1 MVEYIITPLLGGI
14 IGYVTNDIAI
24 RMLFRPHS
32 AKYIFGWHI
41 PFTPG
46 IIPKEKG
53 RIAESIGNVVSEN
66 LMNKDVLERYLLS
79 DEMVDNVRAAFT
91 RFIDVQKENTETV
104 RELLSRFL
112 SNGEVESISNSVNQ
126 YLTGQMMWKLSDPAV
141 GNKIAHLAMEYVSE
155 KILGSSSEELVRYT
169 GGTNFSGASYFIRQI
184 LASLC
189 EPIEMFLSN
198 TINEILQEKGESIV
212 SGMIDGE
219 VDSFIDKRVCE
230 LLSGHE
236 EQLNLAINKVESLY
250 RTLIRKHLSKMLKS
264 VDIRRIVKDRINE
277 MDVDETERLILK
289 IMKKELNSIV
299 RLGALLGFLIGCLN
313 CFIL

>member
-32 AKYIFGWHI
+32 AKYIFGWHV

-112 SNGEVESISNSVNQ
+112 SNGEAESVSNSVNQ

-155 KILGSSSEELVRYT
+155 IILGSSSEELVRYT
-169 GGTNFSGASYFIRQI
+169 GGTNFPGASYFIRQI

-212 SGMIDGE
+212 SGIIDGE
-219 VDSFIDKRVCE
+219 VDSFLDKRVCE

-236 EQLNLAINKVESLY
+236 EQLSLAINKVESLY

>member
-32 AKYIFGWHI
+32 AKYIFGWHV

-112 SNGEVESISNSVNQ
+112 SNGEVESVSNSVNQ

-155 KILGSSSEELVRYT
+155 KILGSSSKELVRYT
-169 GGTNFSGASYFIRQI
+169 GGTNFPGASYFIRQI

-212 SGMIDGE
+212 SGIIDGE
-219 VDSFIDKRVCE
+219 VDSFLDKRVCE

-236 EQLNLAINKVESLY
+236 EQLSLAINKIESLY
-250 RTLIRKHLSKMLKS
+250 RTLIRKHLSKMLKY

>member
-32 AKYIFGWHI
+32 AKYIFGWHV

-91 RFIDVQKENTETV
+91 IFIDVQKENTETV

-112 SNGEVESISNSVNQ
+112 SNGEVESVSNSVNQ

-169 GGTNFSGASYFIRQI
+169 GGTNFPGASYFIRQI

-189 EPIEMFLSN
+189 EPVEIFLSN
-198 TINEILQEKGESIV
+198 TINEILQKKGESII

-219 VDSFIDKRVCE
+219 VDSFLDKSVCE
-230 LLSGHE
+230 LLKGHE
-236 EQLNLAINKVESLY
+236 SQLSLAVDKVESLY
-250 RTLIRKHLSKMLKS
+250 RTLIRKHLSKMLES
-264 VDIRRIVKDRINE
+264 MDIRRIVRDRINE

>member
-32 AKYIFGWHI
+32 AKYIFGWHV

-112 SNGEVESISNSVNQ
+112 SNGEVESVSNSVNQ

-155 KILGSSSEELVRYT
+155 KILGSSSEELVKYT
-169 GGTNFSGASYFIRQI
+169 GGTNFPGASYFIRQI

-219 VDSFIDKRVCE
+219 VDSFLDKRVCE

-236 EQLNLAINKVESLY
+236 EQLSLAINKVESLY

-264 VDIRRIVKDRINE
+264 VDIRRIVKDRTNE

>member
-32 AKYIFGWHI
+32 AKYIFGWHV

-112 SNGEVESISNSVNQ
+112 SNGEVESVSNSVNQ

-169 GGTNFSGASYFIRQI
+169 GGTNFPGASYFIRQI

-212 SGMIDGE
+212 SGIIDGE
-219 VDSFIDKRVCE
+219 VDSFLDKRVCE

>member
-104 RELLSRFL
+104 REFISHFL
-112 SNGEVESISNSVNQ
+112 SDDEVLSVSTSVNQ
-126 YLTGQMMWKLSDPAV
+126 YITEQIKWKLSDPAV
-141 GNKIAHLAMEYVSE
+141 GNRIAHLAMEYVSA
-155 KILGSSSEELVRYT
+155 KILGSNSEELVRYT
-169 GGTNFSGASYFIRQI
+169 GGTNFPGASYFIRQI
-184 LASLC
+184 LASFC

-212 SGMIDGE
+212 FGMIDGE
-219 VDSFIDKRVCE
+219 VDSFLDKRVCE

-236 EQLNLAINKVESLY
+236 EQLSLATNKVESLY
-250 RTLIRKHLSKMLKS
+250 RTLIRKHLSKMLES

>member
-32 AKYIFGWHI
+32 AKYIFGWHV

-79 DEMVDNVRAAFT
+79 DEMVDIVRAAFT

-112 SNGEVESISNSVNQ
+112 SNGEVESVSNSVNQ

-169 GGTNFSGASYFIRQI
+169 GGTNFPGASYFIRQI

-212 SGMIDGE
+212 SGIIDGE
-219 VDSFIDKRVCE
+219 VDSFLDKRVCE

-236 EQLNLAINKVESLY
+236 EQLSLAINKVESLY

>member
-32 AKYIFGWHI
+32 AKYIFGWHV

-112 SNGEVESISNSVNQ
+112 SNGEVESVSNSVNQ

-169 GGTNFSGASYFIRQI
+169 GGTNFPGASYFIRQI

-212 SGMIDGE
+212 SGIIDGE
-219 VDSFIDKRVCE
+219 VDSFLDKRVCE

-236 EQLNLAINKVESLY
+236 EQLSLAINKVESLY

>member
-32 AKYIFGWHI
+32 AKYIFGWHV

-112 SNGEVESISNSVNQ
+112 SNGEVESVSNSVNQ

-169 GGTNFSGASYFIRQI
+169 GGTNFPGASYFIRQI

-189 EPIEMFLSN
+189 ESIEMFLSN

-219 VDSFIDKRVCE
+219 VDSFLDKSVCE
-230 LLSGHE
+230 LLMGHE
-236 EQLNLAINKVESLY
+236 SQLSLAVDKVESLY